1 MVPPWMNRSR
11 RNVMGDLQVVLEV
24 NLQAGLEADL
34 QVGLEG
40 DQESCRE
47 IFPSLLKACQPV
59 YRCSHVITLHTCDV
73 LTGLLTRQKRT
84 KRCKYFH
91 FIHMFTPRQIA
102 PNMFNRHCLH
112 LMICPLHFSLM
123 MLICHSTL
131 MAQIYILLVTR

>member
-59 YRCSHVITLHTCDV
+59 YLCSHVIKLHTCANKAEKDKMLQICSLFTYIHTKTKCIQDV
-73 LTGLLTRQKRT
+73 
-84 KRCKYFH
+84 
-91 FIHMFTPRQIA
+91 
-102 PNMFNRHCLH
+102 
-112 LMICPLHFSLM
+112 
-123 MLICHSTL
+123 
-131 MAQIYILLVTR
+131 